1 MEVVDKRARS
11 LGSEECFSPGW
22 KDAADEVTDPAGE
35 LEGES
40 EG

>member
-1 MEVVDKRARS
+1 MEVVDKCARS
-11 LGSEECFSPGW
+11 LGSEKCFSPGW
-22 KDAADEVTDPAGE
+22 KDAAGEITDPAGE